1 MTDLDLEATLERIQD
16 AWREEVAYGEWAAF
30 QLEELRERL
39 TITDDMVERARRA
52 MYHELNGQYG
62 DFTTP
67 TIGEARAVLEAALGE
82 ENRWS

>member
-16 AWREEVAYGEWAAF
+16 AWQEEVAYGEWAAF

-39 TITDDMVERARRA
+39 KITDGMIERAA
-52 MYHELNGQYG
+52 NAIWYGQLP
-62 DFTTP
+62 DDP
-67 TIGEARAVLEAALGE
+67 PWEEQKNVARHALEAALGE